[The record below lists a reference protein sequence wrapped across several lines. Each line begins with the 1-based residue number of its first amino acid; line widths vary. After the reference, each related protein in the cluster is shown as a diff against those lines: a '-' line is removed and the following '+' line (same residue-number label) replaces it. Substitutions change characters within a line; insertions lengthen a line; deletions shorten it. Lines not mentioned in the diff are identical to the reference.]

1 MKILK
6 NIIIGL
12 LLWANLLMADQ
23 NVSDHA
29 YKDLNAEVALLNSYY
44 LKAEQS
50 SEIAQ
55 TRFQRGLYVMSELS
69 AIRAIGQFTKADES
83 IDIYVS
89 KVAGANLK
97 GVMPW
102 NKKMYKERLLDQALE
117 LRLLLSVQEEDLEAL
132 LREVE
137 SQLEQR
143 DLASVNRTLQKIEEL
158 INQLTTE
165 SKKSK
170 GDKQNKL
177 SEAIVVLKDTKNAI
191 LEGVDREG
199 DVSGLVEKA
208 DGLVEEIYKSDLL
221 NKEGVQNTN
230 AVAPPLSVMPESKS
244 TGNIETKNVSPLEE
258 IFKDKEKGFKTSNP
272 IDDKA
277 KHAEELSVTSFAPGR
292 MAVSD
297 PFSEKSFKNNENNNV
312 QADYGLRVI
321 SEPGTAFS
329 TIETMDGRKIRVS
342 RPPQEWPNGQATGYD
357 SIYDDRP
364 GGNLVKEEEI
374 VFERIFNPEG
384 DFTVQEKEGTRK
396 ERKWDFRIKETGGI
410 EERYSL
416 SNLSN
421 YSEFEIKSWI
431 LRDKNREVVD
441 KLNGNNLHFSPGN
454 LKEGDYSIEVEGV
467 TGWSSPFTVIAS
479 VLR

>member
-1 MKILK
+1 MKIAKL
-6 NIIIGL
+6 IITAL
-12 LLWANLLMADQ
+12 LASLLQANADQ
-23 NVSDHA
+23 NVTSHA
-29 YKDLNAEVALLNSYY
+29 YKDLKTEISLINSYY
-44 LKAEQS
+44 LKADQS

-69 AIRAIGQFTKADES
+69 AIRAIGQFTKADDS
-83 IDIYVS
+83 IDMYVS

-117 LRLLLSVQEEDLEAL
+117 LRLLLSVQEEDLQAL

-137 SQLEQR
+137 TQLEQR

-170 GDKQNKL
+170 GDRQNKFN
-177 SEAIVVLKDTKNAI
+177 EAIAVLKQTKNAI
-191 LEGVDREG
+191 LNGVDREE

-208 DGLVEEIYKSDLL
+208 GGLVEEIYKSDLL
-221 NKEGVQNTN
+221 NKEAEQNTN
-230 AVAPPLSVMPESKS
+230 AVASPLSVIPESKS
-244 TGNIETKNVSPLEE
+244 TENIETKDVSPLEE
-258 IFKDKEKGFKTSNP
+258 IFKDKEKGFKPYNP
-272 IDDKA
+272 VDDKA
-277 KHAEELSVTSFAPGR
+277 KDAEKLSVTSFAPAR
-292 MAVSD
+292 IAESD
-297 PFSEKSFKNNENNNV
+297 LFSENSFKNNEKDNV
-312 QADYGLRVI
+312 QADDGLRVT
-321 SEPGTAFS
+321 SEQGTPFS

-342 RPPQEWPNGQATGYD
+342 RPPQDWPNGQATGYD

-374 VFERIFNPEG
+374 VFERIFNPKG
-384 DFTVQEKEGTRK
+384 NFTVQEKEGARK
-396 ERKWDFRIKETGGI
+396 ERKWDFRINETGGI

-421 YSEFEIKSWI
+421 YSEFEVKSWI
-431 LRDKNREVVD
+431 LRNKNREVVD
-441 KLNGNNLHFSPGN
+441 KLYGNNLHFSPGN
-454 LKEGDYSIEVEGV
+454 LEEGDYSIEVEGV

>member
-1 MKILK
+1 MKIL
-6 NIIIGL
+6 NLIIISL
-12 LLWANLLMADQ
+12 FTWASSLMADQ

-29 YKDLNAEVALLNSYY
+29 YKDLNAEVTLLNSYY

-83 IDIYVS
+83 IDMYVS

-117 LRLLLSVQEEDLEAL
+117 LRLLLSVQEEDLQAL

-137 SQLEQR
+137 TQLEQR

-170 GDKQNKL
+170 GDRQNKL
-177 SEAIVVLKDTKNAI
+177 NEAIAVLKDTKNAI
-191 LEGVDREG
+191 LNGVDRED

-208 DGLVEEIYKSDLL
+208 GGLVEEIYKSDLL
-221 NKEGVQNTN
+221 NAEIEQKAN
-230 AVAPPLSVMPESKS
+230 AVASPLSLIPESKS
-244 TGNIETKNVSPLEE
+244 TGEIETKDASPLEE
-258 IFKDKEKGFKTSNP
+258 IFKAKEKGSKPYKP
-272 IDDKA
+272 IEEKA
-277 KHAEELSVTSFAPGR
+277 KSAKELSVTSLTPTR
-292 MAVSD
+292 VPLSD
-297 PFSEKSFKNNENNNV
+297 PTSEKLFETNEKNNV
-312 QADYGLRVI
+312 QADDGLRVT
-321 SEPGTAFS
+321 SEPGTPFS
-329 TIETMDGRKIRVS
+329 TIETVDGRKIRVS
-342 RPPQEWPNGQATGYD
+342 RPPQDWPNGQATGYD

-374 VFERIFNPEG
+374 VFERIFNPKG
-384 DFTVQEKEGTRK
+384 NFTVQEREGARK

-421 YSEFEIKSWI
+421 YSEFEVKSWI
-431 LRDKNREVVD
+431 LRNKNKEIVD
-441 KLNGNNLHFSPGN
+441 KLYGNNLHFSPGS
-454 LKEGDYSIEVEGV
+454 LEEGDYSIEVEGV

>member
-1 MKILK
+1 MKIAKL
-6 NIIIGL
+6 IITAL
-12 LLWANLLMADQ
+12 LASLLQANADQ
-23 NVSDHA
+23 NVTSHA
-29 YKDLNAEVALLNSYY
+29 YKDLKTEISLINSYY
-44 LKAEQS
+44 LKADQS

-69 AIRAIGQFTKADES
+69 AIRAIGQFTKADDS
-83 IDIYVS
+83 IDMYVS

-117 LRLLLSVQEEDLEAL
+117 LRLLLSVQEEDLQAL

-137 SQLEQR
+137 TQLEQR

-170 GDKQNKL
+170 GDRQNKFN
-177 SEAIVVLKDTKNAI
+177 EVIAVLKQTKNAI
-191 LEGVDREG
+191 LNGVDREE
-199 DVSGLVEKA
+199 DVSALVEKA
-208 DGLVEEIYKSDLL
+208 GGLVEEIYKSDLL
-221 NKEGVQNTN
+221 NKEAEQNTN
-230 AVAPPLSVMPESKS
+230 AVASPLSVIPESKS
-244 TGNIETKNVSPLEE
+244 TENIETKDVSPLEE
-258 IFKDKEKGFKTSNP
+258 IFKDKEKGFKPYNP
-272 IDDKA
+272 VDDKA
-277 KHAEELSVTSFAPGR
+277 KDAEKLSVTSFAPAR
-292 MAVSD
+292 IAKSD
-297 PFSEKSFKNNENNNV
+297 LFSENSFKNNEKDNV
-312 QADYGLRVI
+312 QADDGLRVT
-321 SEPGTAFS
+321 SEQGTPFS

-342 RPPQEWPNGQATGYD
+342 RPPQDWPNGQATGYD

-374 VFERIFNPEG
+374 VFERIFNPKG
-384 DFTVQEKEGTRK
+384 NFTVQEKEGARK
-396 ERKWDFRIKETGGI
+396 ERKWDFRINETGGI

-421 YSEFEIKSWI
+421 YSEFEVKSWI
-431 LRDKNREVVD
+431 LRNKNREVVD
-441 KLNGNNLHFSPGN
+441 KLYGNNLHFSPGN
-454 LKEGDYSIEVEGV
+454 LEEGDYSIEVEGV

-479 VLR
+479 VVR